1 MKYTADHAVE
11 ANSIT
16 AGIYDTGLT
25 VVLTY
30 TKSLRREKEIMS
42 DEKKTSEFQ
51 EHSNGEEGLTPE
63 EGRPQYTYYQP
74 HQTRQ
79 EQKEQKNS
87 EPKKKHSRIGR
98 KFGTAVALAA
108 VFGLVAGTTFQAVN
122 IFGSHMNKSS
132 VQVSKTEILPDN
144 DQNTLTAVT
153 AESSSDN
160 VSDTGY
166 TPVTTSAGNTNYT
179 VADVAAVGMPS
190 VVAITSVSI
199 QEIPS
204 YFSQYFGYSG
214 DTQQYPSTGS
224 GSGIIVG
231 ENDEELL
238 IATNKHVVSGANTI
252 SVCFMGSDV
261 VSAEE
266 ETTKL
271 ASGNGDLDLEN
282 AVTGKL
288 KGEDNVHDLAVVAVN
303 KSDIPEETL
312 SQIRIA
318 ELGNSENLVVGEQ
331 VVAIGNALG
340 FGQSVTSGYV
350 SALNR
355 SITTSDGTTNDS
367 LIQTDAAINPGNSGG
382 ALLNM
387 RGQVIGINSAK
398 YADSAVEGMGYAIPM
413 STAQPILE
421 ELMNR
426 KTRDK
431 VEDEDKAAYMGV
443 SVLDLTTEMI
453 QMYDLPQ
460 GAYVKEVTDGGP
472 AQTAGIQKGD
482 IITKVDGQS
491 VAGKNELVNLLTYY
505 EAGEV
510 IPTVIYRSDNG
521 EYKEQTIDITLG
533 KRADSELANTSQTPQ
548 NDGSF
553 SQDNTQ
559 DYSEDSE
566 AVPSIDEFFEYFR

>member
-1 MKYTADHAVE
+1 
-11 ANSIT
+11 
-16 AGIYDTGLT
+16 
-25 VVLTY
+25 
-30 TKSLRREKEIMS
+30 MS
-42 DEKKTSEFQ
+42 DERNRNELSEQNNSEDVFTSE
-51 EHSNGEEGLTPE
+51 ENK
-63 EGRPQYTYYQP
+63 PQYTYYQP
-74 HQTRQ
+74 HQT
-79 EQKEQKNS
+79 KEAQNTGKDA
-87 EPKKKHSRIGR
+87 EPKRKRSKMGR

-108 VFGLVAGTTFQAVN
+108 VFGLVSGTAFQAVN
-122 IFGSHMNKSS
+122 AFGSHLNKNS

-144 DQNTLTAVT
+144 SQNTLTAVT
-153 AESSSDN
+153 TESDSADSSAA
-160 VSDTGY
+160 GY
-166 TPVTTSAGNTNYT
+166 TPVMTSAGNTNYT

-199 QEIPS
+199 QEIPN
-204 YFSQYFGYSG
+204 YFGQYFGYSG
-214 DTQQYPSTGS
+214 GTQQYPSTGS

-303 KSDIPEETL
+303 KADIPEETL
-312 SQIRIA
+312 SQIKIA
-318 ELGNSENLVVGEQ
+318 ELGNSDNLVVGEQ

-453 QMYDLPQ
+453 QMYELPQ
-460 GAYVKEVTDGGP
+460 GAYVKEVTEGGP
-472 AQTAGIQKGD
+472 AQQAGVQKGD
-482 IITKVDGQS
+482 IITKLDGQS
-491 VAGKNELVNLLTYY
+491 IAGKKELVNLLTYY
-505 EAGEV
+505 EAEEV
-510 IPTVIYRSDNG
+510 VPAVIYRSDNG
-521 EYKEQTIDITLG
+521 EYKEQTIEITLG
-533 KRADSELANTSQTPQ
+533 RRADSELANTNQTQLPVQ
-548 NDGSF
+548 ENGDF
-553 SQDNTQ
+553 SQEDGQDYGQ
-559 DYSEDSE
+559 DYSQDYSQDTES
-566 AVPSIDEFFEYFR
+566 VPSIDEFFEYFR